1 MKIVHFNKGPSY
13 LINAMPDVESI
24 VSEYKPHI
32 LGLSESNFKKSHD
45 ENDVQIENYKPHFS
59 KTLENPILNASR
71 VAVYVHNDIVA
82 KQRSD
87 LESDLFSSIWLEL
100 GLKRNKKIVFY
111 IIYNPATF
119 LSNNTI
125 YEFVYI

>member
-82 KQRSD
+82 KQRCD

-100 GLKRNKKIVFY
+100 GLKRNKKILLCNLY
-111 IIYNPATF
+111 REWQYMDQSDNNS
-119 LSNNTI
+119 LSPS
-125 YEFVYI
+125 